1 MFNQI
6 SASSACKPNPETLQC
21 MMDVCSVSNPL
32 PSAADTRLRTRSI
45 YATPASA
52 RSRVRLTF
60 SRAPALRS

>member
-1 MFNQI
+1 MFNRI

-45 YATPASA
+45 H
-52 RSRVRLTF
+52 VLRLP
-60 SRAPALRS
+60 RREAGYD